1 MPRLSMRSPV
11 GMLAITEQDGRIAAL
26 AWSRRR
32 RNDDTPLL
40 RRARAELEQYFE
52 GKRTAFDLPLAPE
65 GTPFM
70 RHVWA
75 IMRNIKYGT
84 TLSYGELAVL
94 AESHP
99 RVVGQACA
107 KNPIPIIIP
116 CHRVL
121 AANEAL
127 GGYSGGHGRETKA
140 ALLRLEGV
148 LL

>member
-1 MPRLSMRSPV
+1 MPKLSMRSPV
-11 GMLAITEQDGRIAAL
+11 GMLVITEEDGKIAAL
-26 AWSRRR
+26 GWSRRR
-32 RNDDTPLL
+32 RKDDTPLL
-40 RRARAELEQYFE
+40 RRARKELEEYFA
-52 GKRTAFDLPLAPE
+52 GKRKAFYLPLAPE
-65 GTPFM
+65 GTPYM
-70 RHVWA
+70 RHIWA
-75 IMRNIKYGT
+75 IMRNIEYGT

-107 KNPIPIIIP
+107 KNPIPVIIP

-127 GGYSGGHGRETKA
+127 GGYSGGRGRETKA